1 MGHNARA
8 KRVSGRGV
16 AALLRASRLRCG
28 EDIQDVAEVLCI
40 SRRYIEAIEEG
51 RFEDLPGAT
60 YAVGFIRAYAEH
72 LGLDSDEVVRR
83 FKLESSDINGRP
95 DLRFPVPIPESGIP
109 GGAVVFVG
117 VVVAVLAYSGW
128 YLSTAKDGIFTAS
141 VGPVSTGVEMVTEA
155 GGGMAQSRSPE
166 RARGV
171 SGPVWS
177 VQTSPGSA
185 TAATTSKDPLAEGMS
200 ASQGADDGGTQPV
213 DGPVDAR
220 ITSPDPTP
228 PVGAL
233 RKRNVSLATSPIT
246 RPSEETSRA
255 TSIAATPPSG
265 VDDDT
270 DGSTDGAARTGTEEA
285 TVLVSVVM
293 SPPSTETVSGG
304 DEAATDLGIAAGAM
318 EAGAMEAGAMEAGAM
333 EAGAMEAGA
342 MEAGAMEAGAMEAGA
357 MEAGAMEAGAME
369 AGAMEAGAMEAG
381 VTLTGTTLSAPP
393 EPPAVPDDEDLQA
406 AIPRLIDT
414 LPLDEADTA
423 SPPRAAAGA
432 VPTTA
437 EVSPERPE
445 PTTSAAPAAIG
456 AGESE
461 IASLPEGGVGL
472 SPGEAGAYALD
483 PRQEARHP
491 TIVVRARMNSWI
503 QIRDDIGKQLLLT
516 RLLRAGE
523 SYVVPNRLGLRLLT
537 GNAGALEIAVDGDVV
552 PSIGPVGK
560 VRRGVVLEAGR
571 LRRGTAVIE

>member
-1 MGHNARA
+1 MNELKTPIEMGHNARA

-318 EAGAMEAGAMEAGAM
+318 EAGAMEAGAMEAG
-333 EAGAMEAGA
+333 
-342 MEAGAMEAGAMEAGA
+342 
-357 MEAGAMEAGAME
+357 
-369 AGAMEAGAMEAG
+369 

>member
-1 MGHNARA
+1 
-8 KRVSGRGV
+8 
-16 AALLRASRLRCG
+16 
-28 EDIQDVAEVLCI
+28 
-40 SRRYIEAIEEG
+40 
-51 RFEDLPGAT
+51 
-60 YAVGFIRAYAEH
+60 
-72 LGLDSDEVVRR
+72 
-83 FKLESSDINGRP
+83 
-95 DLRFPVPIPESGIP
+95 
-109 GGAVVFVG
+109 
-117 VVVAVLAYSGW
+117 
-128 YLSTAKDGIFTAS
+128 
-141 VGPVSTGVEMVTEA
+141 
-155 GGGMAQSRSPE
+155 
-166 RARGV
+166 
-171 SGPVWS
+171 
-177 VQTSPGSA
+177 
-185 TAATTSKDPLAEGMS
+185 
-200 ASQGADDGGTQPV
+200 
-213 DGPVDAR
+213 
-220 ITSPDPTP
+220 
-228 PVGAL
+228 
-233 RKRNVSLATSPIT
+233 
-246 RPSEETSRA
+246 
-255 TSIAATPPSG
+255 
-265 VDDDT
+265 
-270 DGSTDGAARTGTEEA
+270 
-285 TVLVSVVM
+285 
-293 SPPSTETVSGG
+293 
-304 DEAATDLGIAAGAM
+304 
-318 EAGAMEAGAMEAGAM
+318 
-333 EAGAMEAGA
+333 
-342 MEAGAMEAGAMEAGA
+342 
-357 MEAGAMEAGAME
+357 
-369 AGAMEAGAMEAG
+369 MEAG

-491 TIVVRARMNSWI
+491 TIVVQARMNSWI